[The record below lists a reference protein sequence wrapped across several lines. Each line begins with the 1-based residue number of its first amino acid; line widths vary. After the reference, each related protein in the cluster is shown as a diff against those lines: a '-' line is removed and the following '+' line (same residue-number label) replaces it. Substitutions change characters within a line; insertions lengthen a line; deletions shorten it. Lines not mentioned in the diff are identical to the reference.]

1 MSAAGSDLWPPV
13 SAVAY
18 DRGAERLLGAI
29 ALACDPRAGFAE
41 QVEAALG
48 VTLTLFVAEPD
59 LARLLALPPF
69 GGDEQVMRCRQR
81 WLRRY
86 GALLRR
92 AAAGQPKAAAHP
104 PLLEPT
110 LIGGIYFQIARYLLE
125 GRDEQLPDLLPDL
138 REFLLVY
145 YLGPQGTGRRARAAQ
160 PGSSRPQH

>member
-1 MSAAGSDLWPPV
+1 MSTTGSDLWPPV
-13 SAVAY
+13 SAAAY
-18 DRGAERLLGAI
+18 DRGAERLLRTI

-48 VTLTLFVAEPD
+48 VTLALFAAEPD

-69 GGDEQVMRCRQR
+69 GGDEEVMRCRHR

-86 GALLRR
+86 GAMLRR

-110 LIGGIYFQIARYLLE
+110 LIGGIYFQISRYLLDD
-125 GRDEQLPDLLPDL
+125 RAEQLQDLLPDL

-145 YLGPQGTGRRARAAQ
+145 YLGP
-160 PGSSRPQH
+160 